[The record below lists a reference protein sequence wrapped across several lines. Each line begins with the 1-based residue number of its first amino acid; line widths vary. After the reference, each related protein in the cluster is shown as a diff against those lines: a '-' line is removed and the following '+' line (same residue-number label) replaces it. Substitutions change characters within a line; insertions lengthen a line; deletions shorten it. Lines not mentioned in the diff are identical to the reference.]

1 MINKNIENIMDL
13 LRLLITKGK
22 LLKAQKIKP
31 DKPIIKFYVGYLRYL
46 STSNTL
52 LFKHNI
58 IKRDNDSNVKL
69 YVPVTS

>member
-1 MINKNIENIMDL
+1 MRKKNIENIRDL
-13 LRLLITKGK
+13 LRRITKGK
-22 LLKAQKIKP
+22 LLKAQKITP
-31 DKPIIKFYVGYLRYL
+31 DKHIIKFYVGYLRYL

>member
-1 MINKNIENIMDL
+1 MIKKNIENVRDL
-13 LRLLITKGK
+13 LRRITKGK
-22 LLKAQKIKP
+22 LLKAQKITP
-31 DKPIIKFYVGYLRYL
+31 DKHIIKFYVGYLRYL

>member
-1 MINKNIENIMDL
+1 MIKKNIENIRDL
-13 LRLLITKGK
+13 LRRITKGK
-22 LLKAQKIKP
+22 LLKAQKITP